1 MLDCSSS
8 FPLILVVNKCNVVH
22 RAMLSRSVYF
32 FALSRWYIFFEFSV
46 LCLKNKIVFI
56 SSVWKLYW
64 EYQNEGVGGG
74 KPEHCPL
81 HNDKELWVT
90 QSCAWSWGGTMGGC
104 WNWGKGLWVGSSEKW
119 GWECGMG
126 KRGREGGGGLNE
138 LRTDLYKHM
147 EEKRG
152 KKKSLVS
159 AGCET
164 GLIRGV
170 KDWLDHPLAPSE
182 ER

>member
-90 QSCAWSWGGTMGGC
+90 QSCAWSRGGTMGGC

-126 KRGREGGGGLNE
+126 KRGREGGGDSMSWEQTSINTWRRNGERKKALCQPVARRVWSE
-138 LRTDLYKHM
+138 ASKTD
-147 EEKRG
+147 
-152 KKKSLVS
+152 
-159 AGCET
+159 
-164 GLIRGV
+164 
-170 KDWLDHPLAPSE
+170 
-182 ER
+182 